1 MSFTC
6 PASLKTQLDRYAV
19 LHAQTYCEVVD
30 AATLIPR
37 VLYAFIAG
45 DRGSKACCT
54 SDDRVK

>member
-1 MSFTC
+1 M
-6 PASLKTQLDRYAV
+6 